1 MAEVEARC
9 RYRPS
14 RAWFALARRL
24 LDGSLDPS
32 CPVRLSSLAMTI
44 SRGPTSTPGCTIRAA
59 GWCRKLRGLWR
70 RPRRPNDGRV
80 LRGLLASSCLEAL
93 FRPSGGAP
101 SRRVGRGRACT
112 PHAYAGTGLQFAT
125 GPPFL
130 HAHSRTPRCSSEMQ
144 EGQRAVPATLAPNF
158 AGYALN
164 RPRPDFTPTIR
175 MSKPWQRTRMGRS
188 LVHPRSGGLRFEKGT
203 RRKKFGGED
212 GCFIQ
217 LIPPP
222 PRPL

>member
-1 MAEVEARC
+1 
-9 RYRPS
+9 
-14 RAWFALARRL
+14 
-24 LDGSLDPS
+24 
-32 CPVRLSSLAMTI
+32 MTI

-59 GWCRKLRGLWR
+59 RWWRKLRGLSR

-80 LRGLLASSCLEAL
+80 LRACSLA
-93 FRPSGGAP
+93 PV
-101 SRRVGRGRACT
+101 SRRYSARAAEHPLAESAAGGRAPPMRT
-112 PHAYAGTGLQFAT
+112 PVRAYSLPP

-130 HAHSRTPRCSSEMQ
+130 HAHSQTPRCSSELQ

>member
-125 GPPFL
+125 GPSLLARTQPDTEML
-130 HAHSRTPRCSSEMQ
+130 VRDAGRAARGPCHSSTQ
-144 EGQRAVPATLAPNF
+144 F
-158 AGYALN
+158 
-164 RPRPDFTPTIR
+164 
-175 MSKPWQRTRMGRS
+175 
-188 LVHPRSGGLRFEKGT
+188 
-203 RRKKFGGED
+203 RRL
-212 GCFIQ
+212 CA
-217 LIPPP
+217 
-222 PRPL
+222 